1 MPGHFILYCSA
12 SAAVYAG
19 LVGGALLV
27 DAGSKYFHKVLKSNK
42 IKKTHFFQV
51 FIQTAEDE
59 EFIKLRQKLVEE
71 LMHQL
76 KSVHDLHAGNS
87 SGKKH
92 QLHDEDK
99 DDSKKKKIRLLR

>member
-42 IKKTHFFQV
+42 IKKAHFKFL
-51 FIQTAEDE
+51 FR
-59 EFIKLRQKLVEE
+59 RQKMKNSLNSAKNW
-71 LMHQL
+71 L
-76 KSVHDLHAGNS
+76 KN
-87 SGKKH
+87 
-92 QLHDEDK
+92 
-99 DDSKKKKIRLLR
+99 